1 MHLKTILN
9 QCHKFKSFVY
19 HRVRL
24 IETDGDDPDRLEVE
38 VVPRKNARP
47 VCSGCLRPG
56 SVYDHQGM
64 RRFEFIPIWGIAVDF
79 VYRMRRV
86 NCPHCGVKI
95 EQVPWGQGKRELT
108 TTYMQFLAQWAEKL
122 SWQEVADHFRTSWEK
137 VFSAVEYVVAWGL
150 EHRDLSGITAIGVD
164 EIARRK
170 GHNYLTVVYQI
181 DQGRTRLLWV
191 AQERTA
197 KSLEGFFD
205 LLGPERSRELR
216 HVCSDM
222 WRAYLKVIKERAG
235 QALHILD
242 RFHVMSMLN
251 KAIDDVRAKE
261 QRQMMAD
268 GYEPILTQSR
278 WCLLK
283 RKENLT
289 EKQEAKL
296 SDLLQYNLK
305 SIRAYLLRED
315 FNGFWDYVSAAWAG
329 KFLDRWTTRV
339 MRSKIEPMKKVAKT
353 IRQHRELILNWFI
366 AKKAISNGIVEGL
379 NNKAKVTAR
388 KSYGFRTF
396 RCQEIALYHAL
407 GRLPVPETTH
417 RTTSLDSDGEP

>member
-19 HRVRL
+19 RRVRL
-24 IETDGDDPDRLEVE
+24 VQTDGGSPDRLEVE

-47 VCSGCLRPG
+47 VCSGCQRVG
-56 SVYDHQGM
+56 SVYDHQGV
-64 RRFEFIPIWGIAVDF
+64 RRFEFIPIWGFAVDF

-86 NCPHCGVKI
+86 NCPRCGVKV

-137 VFSAVEYVVAWGL
+137 VFSAVEYVVDWGL
-150 EHRDLSGITAIGVD
+150 KHRDLSDITAIGVD

-181 DQGRTRLLWV
+181 DRGCTRLLWV

-197 KSLEGFFD
+197 RSLAGFFD
-205 LLGPERSRELR
+205 LLGPERSGQLR
-216 HVCSDM
+216 YVCSDM
-222 WRAYLKVIKERAG
+222 WRAYLKVIKARAG

-251 KAIDDVRAKE
+251 KAIDEVRAKE
-261 QRQMMAD
+261 QRQLMAD
-268 GYEPILTQSR
+268 GYEPVLTQSR

-315 FNGFWDYVSAAWAG
+315 FNGFWDYVSATWAG

-353 IRQHRELILNWFI
+353 IRQHRELILNWFK

-407 GRLPVPETTH
+407 GRLPVPEATH
-417 RTTSLDSDGEP
+417 RFY